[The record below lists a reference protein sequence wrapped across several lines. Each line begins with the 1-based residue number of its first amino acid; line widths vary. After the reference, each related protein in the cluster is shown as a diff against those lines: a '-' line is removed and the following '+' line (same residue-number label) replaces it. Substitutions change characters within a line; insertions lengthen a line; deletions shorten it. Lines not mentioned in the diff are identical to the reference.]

1 MLNNRCDEGFVYVV
15 EEVKKNITEIVDIG
29 IRQKWGS
36 KGATEL

>member
-1 MLNNRCDEGFVYVV
+1 VLNNRCDEGFVYVV

-36 KGATEL
+36 KG